1 MIGDRFSTDDTS
13 GVEDVGQDI
22 IFINPTAL
30 NDAVSGGRTYFT
42 MGAGGAVEQEAA
54 TVLSETRGAIDHE
67 AVERMRGR

>member
-1 MIGDRFSTDDTS
+1 MIGNRFSTDDTS
-13 GVEDVGQDI
+13 GVEDVGMDI
-22 IFINPTAL
+22 VFINPTAL

-42 MGAGGAVEQEAA
+42 MGAGGAVEQAPA